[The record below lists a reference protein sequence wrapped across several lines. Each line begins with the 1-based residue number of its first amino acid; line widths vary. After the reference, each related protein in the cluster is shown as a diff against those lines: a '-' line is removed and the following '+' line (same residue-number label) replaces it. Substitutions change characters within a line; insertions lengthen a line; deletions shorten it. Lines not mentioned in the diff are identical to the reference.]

1 MVAASPLLT
10 TNALAR
16 MLEERPD
23 PSAFQPV
30 LQIAGNCFVYV
41 FYYETMLLL
50 SLFFFFER
58 IDSFF
63 ARERSNFWIH
73 KRIVRD
79 SIFDVSPLF
88 FSVYLH
94 IVSLFLYHAQ
104 TSARLRAPPENRN
117 RRRTRDTGSWSGM
130 FFVWKSSHLKSGH
143 FLNFFSFTPS
153 SLRSSRAAWETIL
166 LRLLL
171 LL

>member
-58 IDSFF
+58 INSLF
-63 ARERSNFWIH
+63 ARERSNF
-73 KRIVRD
+73 
-79 SIFDVSPLF
+79 
-88 FSVYLH
+88 
-94 IVSLFLYHAQ
+94 
-104 TSARLRAPPENRN
+104 
-117 RRRTRDTGSWSGM
+117 
-130 FFVWKSSHLKSGH
+130 
-143 FLNFFSFTPS
+143 
-153 SLRSSRAAWETIL
+153 
-166 LRLLL
+166 
-171 LL
+171 

>member
-1 MVAASPLLT
+1 MVAASPSLT
-10 TNALAR
+10 ANALAR

-41 FYYETMLLL
+41 FFIIKRY
-50 SLFFFFER
+50 SCFLFFFFER

-63 ARERSNFWIH
+63 ARERSNFWIQKKSCEIQFLMFLRSSFPFTH
-73 KRIVRD
+73 T
-79 SIFDVSPLF
+79 S
-88 FSVYLH
+88 
-94 IVSLFLYHAQ
+94 SLFLSHMQ
-104 TSARLRAPPENRN
+104 TSARLRTRPANRN

-153 SLRSSRAAWETIL
+153 LRSSRAAWETIL

>member
-1 MVAASPLLT
+1 MVAASPVLT

-30 LQIAGNCFVYV
+30 LQIAGIVLFTFLIIKRCCSF
-41 FYYETMLLL
+41 F
-50 SLFFFFER
+50 LFFFFER
-58 IDSFF
+58 INSLC
-63 ARERSNFWIH
+63 AREIEFLNKKESCEIQFLMFLRSSFPFTHDTSN
-73 KRIVRD
+73 
-79 SIFDVSPLF
+79 P
-88 FSVYLH
+88 FS
-94 IVSLFLYHAQ
+94 HAQ
-104 TSARLRAPPENRN
+104 TSGRLRTRPANRN

-153 SLRSSRAAWETIL
+153 LRSSRAAWETIL